1 MTFVVAVIVL
11 VAYVLGSIPWGL
23 IIAKSQGID
32 IRKHGSGN
40 IGATNVWRV
49 MGKKWGLI
57 TFAADM
63 GKGLAAVLAARWI
76 AAHWSYTVALPH
88 GREEVQHLAPDF
100 AGIAAALGCI
110 LGHSFPIWLRFK
122 GGKGVATSLG
132 VIIGMMPAAAVI
144 DLVLWASV
152 FGISGYVSVA
162 SMVAAVALPVIV
174 IGLLAVG
181 WVHGWGN
188 FFFAV
193 AAGGLVVW
201 RHREN
206 IKRLVAGTES
216 SFRKPP
222 PPPSAPPPAV

>member
-1 MTFVVAVIVL
+1 MPFVVAAIVL
-11 VAYVLGSIPWGL
+11 VAYLLGSIPWGL
-23 IIAKSQGID
+23 LVAKSQGID

-63 GKGLAAVLAARWI
+63 GKGLAAVLIAKWI
-76 AAHWSYTVALPH
+76 AGHWSYTVSLPH
-88 GREEVQHLAPDF
+88 DRQEVQHLAHDF

-132 VIIGMMPAAAVI
+132 VIFGMMPVAAVI
-144 DLVLWASV
+144 DMVLWGSV
-152 FGISGYVSVA
+152 FGISGYVSLA
-162 SMVAAVALPVIV
+162 SMIAAVALPVIV
-174 IGLLAVG
+174 VALLAIG

-193 AAGGLVVW
+193 AAGTLVVW

-222 PPPSAPPPAV
+222 PPPSGV

>member
-1 MTFVVAVIVL
+1 MGFVVSVIVL
-11 VAYVLGSIPWGL
+11 ISYVLGSIPWGL
-23 IIAKSQGID
+23 LIAKSQGID

-49 MGKKWGLI
+49 MGKKWGLV
-57 TFAADM
+57 TFAADV
-63 GKGLAAVLAARWI
+63 GKGLIAVLAAKWI
-76 AAHWSYTVALPH
+76 AAHWSYTVSLPH
-88 GREEVQHLAPDF
+88 GREEVQHLAHDF

-110 LGHSFPIWLRFK
+110 LGHSFPIWLGFK

-132 VIIGMMPAAAVI
+132 VIIGMMPVAALI
-144 DLVLWASV
+144 DFLLWGAV
-152 FGISGYVSVA
+152 FGISGYVSLA
-162 SMVAAVALPVIV
+162 SIIAAITLPVIV
-174 IGLLAVG
+174 IGLLFLG

-201 RHREN
+201 RHRAN

-216 SFRKPP
+216 NFRRPP
-222 PPPSAPPPAV
+222 PPPASPAAS

>member
-1 MTFVVAVIVL
+1 MTIVVAAIVFA
-11 VAYVLGSIPWGL
+11 AYLLGSVPWGL

-40 IGATNVWRV
+40 IGATNIWRV

-63 GKGLAAVLAARWI
+63 GKGLAAVLVAKWI

-88 GREEVQHLAPDF
+88 DRVEVQHLASDF

-132 VIIGMMPAAAVI
+132 VIIGMMPVAAAV
-144 DLVLWASV
+144 DFALWSTV
-152 FGISGYVSVA
+152 FGISGYVSLA
-162 SMVAAVALPVIV
+162 SIVAALGLPVIV
-174 IGLLAVG
+174 VGLLFFG

-193 AAGGLVVW
+193 AAGGLVIW
-201 RHREN
+201 RHRDN

-222 PPPSAPPPAV
+222 PPPSVV